1 MKKKRCLILGGSG
14 FLGKHLCKCLLENDY
29 DVCVYGRHIEHLD
42 CLKKMGIEFDFVQDD
57 FVNWNRFDELLRD
70 VDFVFHLISTTNPS
84 NQYIFFDIQSN
95 VLPTI
100 KLLDSC
106 KKNKIEKLI
115 YFSSGGTVYGIP
127 RYIPIDEGHRTQPI
141 SPYGIHKLTIEKC
154 IEYYGRSHDLNY
166 AILRISNPYGA
177 GQNPMANQG
186 AIAVFLAKAI
196 MDQAINVWGSGN
208 VIRDYIF
215 IDDVIEACIKTMQYE
230 GNKCI
235 FNIGSG
241 KGYSLNEIIYKMQKQ
256 LGKIVQVNYLPGR
269 IQDVPENI
277 LDIKLMEKEMKWK
290 PKVSIN
296 DGITSMIDRW
306 DNHTKCFRIK

>member
-1 MKKKRCLILGGSG
+1 
-14 FLGKHLCKCLLENDY
+14 
-29 DVCVYGRHIEHLD
+29 
-42 CLKKMGIEFDFVQDD
+42 
-57 FVNWNRFDELLRD
+57 
-70 VDFVFHLISTTNPS
+70 
-84 NQYIFFDIQSN
+84 
-95 VLPTI
+95 
-100 KLLDSC
+100 
-106 KKNKIEKLI
+106 
-115 YFSSGGTVYGIP
+115 
-127 RYIPIDEGHRTQPI
+127 
-141 SPYGIHKLTIEKC
+141 
-154 IEYYGRSHDLNY
+154 
-166 AILRISNPYGA
+166 
-177 GQNPMANQG
+177 MANQG